1 MIDELNDY
9 WEHFERYRAVT
20 LQMLDQ
26 VEEPD
31 LDWRPRPEMM
41 TLGQQFVHMV
51 QAEDLMIRG
60 LFDNDWDLNRCRLPK
75 HVRDIDEL
83 RASFE
88 DARARTREKLEALD
102 AHGLFQTVGEPPSTK
117 ASRLWSLLE
126 HEVHHAAQI
135 SLYLRLLG
143 KVPPYFGE
151 PLEPGSRPDVVL
163 REEYGG
169 V

>member
-1 MIDELNDY
+1 MIDELSDY

-31 LDWRPRPEMM
+31 LDWRPLPEMM
-41 TLGQQFVHMV
+41 NLGQQFVHIA

-60 LFDNDWDLNRCRLPK
+60 LFEDDWDLDRARLPK
-75 HVRDIDEL
+75 HVRDIDKL
-83 RASFE
+83 RMSFE
-88 DARARTREKLEALD
+88 DAHARARGKLDGLD
-102 AHGLFQTVGEPPSTK
+102 VRGLFETFGEPPSTR
-117 ASRLWSLLE
+117 ASRLWALLE

-151 PLEPGSRPDVVL
+151 PLEPGSRPDVAL
-163 REEYGG
+163 RAQYGG

>member
-31 LDWRPRPEMM
+31 LDWRPRPELMN
-41 TLGQQFVHMV
+41 LGQQFLHIM
-51 QAEDLMIRG
+51 QAEDLMMRG
-60 LFDNDWDLNRCRLPK
+60 LFDNEWDLERARLPK
-75 HVRDIDEL
+75 QVRGIDEL

-88 DARARTREKLEALD
+88 DAHARTRKELDALD
-102 AHGLFQTVGEPPSTK
+102 AHGLFAPFGEPPSTK

-135 SLYLRLLG
+135 SLYLRLMG

-151 PLEPGSRPDVVL
+151 PLEPGSRPDVAL